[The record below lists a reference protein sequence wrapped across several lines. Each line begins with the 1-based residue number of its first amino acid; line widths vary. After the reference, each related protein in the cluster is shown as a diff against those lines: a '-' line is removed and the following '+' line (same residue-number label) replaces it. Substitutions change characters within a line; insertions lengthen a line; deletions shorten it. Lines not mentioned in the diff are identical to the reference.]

1 MSTIRKA
8 ELKDYSAIKNLML
21 IGLKEDPTAFSVSFE
36 EYEPNSEYWW
46 MGYIN
51 PFLTSVFQEMYLS
64 FDGANLEG
72 MVGITYD
79 NKQRKKHI
87 ANFVWFYVE
96 KSHRGKGI
104 GRALIDKAL
113 EVLSTKKEITKLS
126 LLVVAT
132 QEKAIEI
139 YKKNGFE
146 INGTLKKELK
156 ISSEFFDVLIM
167 ERVKEY

>member
-21 IGLKEDPTAFSVSFE
+21 IALKEDPTAFSVSFE

-51 PFLTSVFQEMYLS
+51 PFLTSPYQEMFLS
-64 FDGANLEG
+64 FDGDNLEG

-87 ANFVWFYVE
+87 ASFVWFYVD
-96 KSHRGKGI
+96 KKKRGKGI
-104 GRALIDKAL
+104 GKALINKAM
-113 EVLSTKKEITKLS
+113 EVLSKNKEITKLS

-132 QEKAIEI
+132 QNKAIEI

-156 ISSEFFDVLIM
+156 IASEFFDVLMM
-167 ERVKEY
+167 EKVS

>member
-1 MSTIRKA
+1 MSKIRKA

-21 IGLKEDPTAFSVSFE
+21 IALKEDPKAFSVSFE
-36 EYEPNSEYWW
+36 EYFPNSEYWW

-51 PFLTSVFQEMYLS
+51 PFLTNGNQEMYVS
-64 FDGANLEG
+64 MDGENLEG
-72 MVGITYD
+72 MIGITYD

-87 ANFVWFYVE
+87 ASFVWFYVD
-96 KSHRGKGI
+96 KAKRGQGVGK
-104 GRALIDKAL
+104 ALMNKAL
-113 EVLSTKKEITKLS
+113 EVLEANKEILKLS

-146 INGTLKKELK
+146 INGTLKKELR
-156 ISSEFFDVLIM
+156 IASEFLDVLVM
-167 ERVKEY
+167 ERI

>member
-8 ELKDYSAIKNLML
+8 ELKDYTAIKNLML
-21 IGLKEDPTAFSVSFE
+21 VALKEDPHAFSVSAE

-51 PFLTSVFQEMYLS
+51 PFLTNSSQEMYLS
-64 FDGANLEG
+64 FNEDELQG
-72 MVGITYD
+72 MIGITYD

-87 ANFVWFYVE
+87 ASFVWFYVD
-96 KSHRGKGI
+96 KKFRGKGI
-104 GRALIDKAL
+104 GKSLINKAL
-113 EVLSTKKEITKLS
+113 EVLENNKEITKLS
-126 LLVVAT
+126 LLVVAS
-132 QEKAIEI
+132 QEQAIGI
-139 YKKNGFE
+139 YKKRGFE

-167 ERVKEY
+167 ERV